1 MSVHLSWRSVVAVG
15 ATAAVQVRTNDLTY
29 DTAAEEEF
37 STLINSFTR
46 TPAPSSSTTTATEE
60 EWTH

>member
-1 MSVHLSWRSVVAVG
+1 VAVG
-15 ATAAVQVRTNDLTY
+15 ATAAIQVRKSDLTY

-46 TPAPSSSTTTATEE
+46 TPPPSSSTTTATEE
-60 EWTH
+60 EWTA

>member
-1 MSVHLSWRSVVAVG
+1 VAVG
-15 ATAAVQVRTNDLTY
+15 ATATVQLRRSDLTY

-37 STLINSFTR
+37 FTLINSFTR

-60 EWTH
+60 EWTP